1 MDALIFTKFGVLF
14 MIHVGLLF
22 GLRKIAFFYRENFF
36 FLNFF
41 RRQTY
46 DLSLNFIFL
55 IGLTILTISFFA
67 FEKSKFTFYV
77 LNAAFLSVWFVELA
91 VISGKRF
98 FVPLFG
104 DDLPKE
110 LSIFVGF
117 ILAMNGGYF
126 TLMFIQRLFSSSSF

>member
-36 FLNFF
+36 FLNLF
-41 RRQTY
+41 RRQTN
-46 DLSLNFIFL
+46 DLSLNLIFL
-55 IGLTILTISFFA
+55 IGLTILTISFFV

-91 VISGKRF
+91 VILGKRF
-98 FVPLFG
+98 FVLLFG

-117 ILAMNGGYF
+117 ILAINGGYF

>member
-22 GLRKIAFFYRENFF
+22 GLRKIALFYREKFF
-36 FLNFF
+36 FLNLF

-46 DLSLNFIFL
+46 DLSLNLIFL